1 MSGNGLR
8 VSRVQGV
15 ALASAR
21 GVAYRVRL
29 ADGTRVAAL
38 IATYTLHGS
47 GMDVLLVPAGD
58 GVAGLMGTLAGGELV
73 AFSGMP
79 RPWWIGRD
87 EGSMFAVET
96 DRLTVFQTPASRMAH
111 HARGETEPPARQD
124 AGTMDAPIPDALRVE
139 GTGRAPHTGRRT

>member
-1 MSGNGLR
+1 
-8 VSRVQGV
+8 
-15 ALASAR
+15 
-21 GVAYRVRL
+21 
-29 ADGTRVAAL
+29 
-38 IATYTLHGS
+38 
-47 GMDVLLVPAGD
+47 
-58 GVAGLMGTLAGGELV
+58 MGTLAGGELV

-79 RPWWIGRD
+79 RPWWTGRD